1 MGLRFRKSVKIAPP
15 ASVLISARKVSVS
28 VLVSK
33 GIEKV

>member
-1 MGLRFRKSVKIAPP
+1 MGLRFRKSVKIAP